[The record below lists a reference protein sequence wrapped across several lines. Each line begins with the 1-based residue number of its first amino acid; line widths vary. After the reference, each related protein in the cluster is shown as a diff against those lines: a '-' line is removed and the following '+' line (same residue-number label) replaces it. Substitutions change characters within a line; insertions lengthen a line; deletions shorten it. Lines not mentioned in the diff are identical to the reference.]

1 MRIFTTLIGAAA
13 VLSMVAS
20 APRTLAPF
28 APQEPVKYTLPETQ
42 KRVQPVSGVVSP
54 EDAAVRM
61 SKTQESRALQMQLRT
76 VKDTPAATQM
86 RASRAEADD
95 NLELIFEEDF
105 DLFTSGSEDNIDTS
119 VDLSGFI
126 LDFENGYCDYN
137 ICDVDPAYTHEPGWT
152 GYCIYQA
159 GGACAIYYPGVG
171 GILNTPNNL
180 NLEGVIRV
188 SFRCRAIG
196 DYSCLLFVDPCY
208 GSFAN
213 IHSVE
218 GYYWMRTFKPAEGWV
233 DVEFDID
240 VPYSGNDAFLQFN
253 AMNYDDGVIIDDL
266 KVYRVLDKC
275 TAPIDEYVTKFTS
288 DGFTLG
294 WTGDK
299 NADDYLINLW
309 EVGFDENGSN
319 TSTIDFNDMVYD
331 ADGNVSDYNLP
342 EGWEVNLLGPGP
354 QVATNQIDGTDAL
367 QINAAD
373 DVYTSYSKYPS
384 ITTPIGGLVSDF
396 KCQIVVSKE
405 NTVIDDWFEY
415 ALAPEWLLYGILADG
430 TDEMVSFGLL
440 DAQEGSEFYLD
451 ISYLEDYYSTYY
463 ASYGYEPG
471 DYTNQ
476 YYGFQ
481 LMIIPSG
488 DGAVLVDNIEFA
500 SAGAVTDAQIYEN
513 LAVTGSEYAFTGL
526 NMACD
531 HYYTLQARKGDF
543 VTTLYDRTLA
553 YGLPAPV
560 ALPATN
566 VDDRGEFTANWEAVE
581 GATSYYVHLFAQYE
595 APQPVEGFVIL
606 DEDFSGTENTFS
618 SYTIDNPCKFDLY
631 SSTSLDAYTLVPG
644 WVSYG
649 CQIAAGYVGCMS
661 NTDDIQ
667 YVATPAINFDNGD
680 GSVDVYVKAYS
691 TPGETLIVNFISS
704 ETEVNEYAT
713 LKFGADG
720 VAKGTVTLSGVDY
733 GRIYFYNNGS
743 SFMLDE
749 VKVSQDLNAGDVVT
763 INQLIAVVDA
773 SLTSCD
779 FSALNLIDGMDFVY
793 TVYTYGYNETYG
805 VRYLSE
811 ASNAIK
817 VGFSTSAVES
827 IKTAANQIRVDG
839 RTITSDI
846 EAQLFDLQ
854 GRNLGK
860 GTTFSVAAPGVY
872 VVKTAEAVKKVV
884 VK

>member
-13 VLSMVAS
+13 VLSMAAS

-61 SKTQESRALQMQLRT
+61 SKTQESRAQQIQLRSF
-76 VKDTPAATQM
+76 KDAPAA
-86 RASRAEADD
+86 SRQRVARSESED
-95 NLELIFEEDF
+95 NLELIFEENF
-105 DLFTSGSEDNIDTS
+105 DLMASGSEDNIDTS

-126 LDFENGYCDYN
+126 KNFETGECDYDD
-137 ICDVDPAYTHEPGWT
+137 CDVDPAYTHEPGWT

-159 GGACAIYYPGVG
+159 GGACAIYYPEIG

-180 NLEGVIRV
+180 YLEGVIRV
-188 SFRCRAIG
+188 QFRCRNIG
-196 DYSCLLFVDPCY
+196 DYRCLLFVSPCY

-218 GYYWMRTFKPAEGWV
+218 GNYWMRTFKPEEGWV

-240 VPYSGNDAFLQFN
+240 VPYAGNDCFLQFN
-253 AMNYDDGVIIDDL
+253 GMNYDDGVIIDDL

-275 TAPIDEYVTKFTS
+275 TEPIDDYVTKFN
-288 DGFTLG
+288 DGGFTLG

-309 EVGFDENGSN
+309 EVGFDPNGVNAAS
-319 TSTIDFNDMVYD
+319 IDFNDMVYD
-331 ADGNVSDYNLP
+331 AEGNVTDYNAPDDWSISLKG
-342 EGWEVNLLGPGP
+342 EGP
-354 QVATNQIDGTDAL
+354 QAATNPNDNTIGL
-367 QINAAD
+367 QINAD
-373 DVYTSYSKYPS
+373 DDTYNSYYSYPTIS
-384 ITTPIGGLVSDF
+384 TPVGGLVSDF
-396 KCQIVVSKE
+396 KMEIVVTKE
-405 NTVIDDWFEY
+405 NTVIDEYYGY
-415 ALAPEWLLYGILADG
+415 ALEPEWLLYGYLADG
-430 TDEMVSFGLL
+430 TDEMVAFGIL
-440 DAQEGSEFYLD
+440 DPMEGTTFNFD
-451 ISYLEDYYSTYY
+451 ITNLEDYYTM
-463 ASYGYEPG
+463 YGYPAS
-471 DYTNQ
+471 DYSNM
-476 YYGFQ
+476 YYGFY
-481 LMIIPSG
+481 IIIVPSG
-488 DGAVLVDNIEFA
+488 NGAVLVDNIEFA
-500 SAGAVTDAQIYEN
+500 SAGAVTDTQIYEN
-513 LAVTGSEYAFTGL
+513 LSTPDTEYVFTGL
-526 NMACD
+526 NMDCD
-531 HYYTLQARKGDF
+531 YYYTVQARKGDY
-543 VTTLYDRTLA
+543 VTTLHERTLA

-581 GATSYYVHLFAQYE
+581 GATAYYVHLFAQYVAPE
-595 APQPVEGFVIL
+595 AVKGYVVL
-606 DEDFSGTENTFS
+606 DENFDGTEDRFA
-618 SYTIDNPCKFDLY
+618 SYTLDNPYKFSLDT
-631 SSTSLDAYTLVPG
+631 STSLDAYTQVPG

-661 NTDDIQ
+661 NTEDIQ
-667 YVATPAINFDNGD
+667 YVATPAINFSNGD

-691 TPGETLIVNFISS
+691 TPGEKLIINFISS
-704 ETEVNEYAT
+704 ETEANDYA
-713 LKFGADG
+713 LLSFDAEG
-720 VAKGTVTLSGVDY
+720 VAEGTVTLSGVDY
-733 GRIYFYNNGS
+733 GCIYFYTNIGYS
-743 SFMLDE
+743 LMLDE

-763 INQLIAVVDA
+763 INQTIVQVGAA
-773 SLTSCD
+773 LTSCD

-805 VRYLSE
+805 MQYLSE

-817 VGFSTSAVES
+817 VGFTTSAVES

-839 RTITSDI
+839 PTITSDL

-860 GTTFSVAAPGVY
+860 GTTFRVAAPGIY